1 MGKIRICEMLKS
13 AVSRLAAHGAR
24 TLSTAALPAEP
35 PIALFGVAGRYA
47 TAMYS
52 AAAKKND
59 LLNVES
65 DLKQFGQVL
74 ETSPAL
80 KAFSVDPGVAR
91 GHKAKVLVDALT
103 AMDACATTK
112 NAFSAL
118 CEGGRMKEL
127 PKVMGMYSEL
137 MAAAKGEVTAVVN
150 SAQEFDDDM
159 MEQVNKVLK
168 NVVGA
173 TGKVNIETKYNPG
186 LIKGFTVEVGDKFL
200 DYSLATQLKKLVVL
214 LGI

>member
-1 MGKIRICEMLKS
+1 MS
-13 AVSRLAAHGAR
+13 AVHRLAAHGAR
-24 TLSTAALPAEP
+24 SLSTAALPVEP

-47 TAMYS
+47 TAIYS

-59 LLNVES
+59 LLTVES
-65 DLKQFGQVL
+65 DLKQFEEVL
-74 ETSPAL
+74 EKTPAL
-80 KAFSVDPGVAR
+80 KAFAVDPGVPR
-91 GHKAKVLVDALT
+91 STKAKVLVDSLT
-103 AMDACATTK
+103 AMDACVTTK

-150 SAQEFDDDM
+150 SAEELDADA
-159 MEQVNKVLK
+159 MEQVQKVLK
-168 NVVGA
+168 TVLGPTA
-173 TGKVNIETKYNPG
+173 KVNVETKLTPG
-186 LIKGFTVEVGDKFL
+186 LIRGFTVEVGDKFL

-214 LGI
+214 LGV

>member
-1 MGKIRICEMLKS
+1 
-13 AVSRLAAHGAR
+13 V
-24 TLSTAALPAEP
+24 ALPVEP

-47 TAMYS
+47 TAIYS

-59 LLNVES
+59 LLAVES

-74 ETSPAL
+74 ENSPAL
-80 KAFSVDPGVAR
+80 KAFSVDPGVPR
-91 GHKAKVLVDALT
+91 TQKAKFLVESLT
-103 AMDACATTK
+103 AIDACATTK

-127 PKVMGMYSEL
+127 PKVMGMYNEL

-150 SAQEFDDDM
+150 SAQELDDDG
-159 MEQVNKVLK
+159 MEQVQKVLK
-168 NVVGA
+168 TVLGP
-173 TGKVNIETKYNPG
+173 TTKVNVEAKLNPG

-200 DYSLATQLKKLVVL
+200 DYSLSTQLKKLVIL
-214 LGI
+214 LGV

>member
-1 MGKIRICEMLKS
+1 MTTY
-13 AVSRLAAHGAR
+13 GAL
-24 TLSTAALPAEP
+24 TLS
-35 PIALFGVAGRYA
+35 GRPLESSYA
-47 TAMYS
+47 MLQVSSTIFRLQFVSLATE
-52 AAAKKND
+52 D
-59 LLNVES
+59 L
-65 DLKQFGQVL
+65 QFGQVL

-214 LGI
+214 LGV